1 MISNLKRV
9 AAVAVAAGTIAILAP
24 AASAKADTP
33 LDPAGLGYIPG
44 VVGFDPGG
52 VDFVGPS
59 VGFGGAAVI
68 GPTVLTNGAGNI
80 FTATT
85 ITTSA
90 GGAVVTTGT
99 AAP

>member
-1 MISNLKRV
+1 MNSNLKRLAAA
-9 AAVAVAAGTIAILAP
+9 AAVGATCILAP
-24 AASAKADTP
+24 AATASAASTP
-33 LDPAGLGYIPG
+33 NPAGLAFVLPGIPS
-44 VVGFDPGG
+44 FAPGS

-59 VGFGGAAVI
+59 VAPGGYAVI

-90 GGAVVTTGT
+90 GGAVVNTGT
-99 AAP
+99 GAP